1 MKEELKE
8 EKKMGMASGN
18 AKNGGACAICK
29 YWSAVNETN
38 YDPRTSRY
46 QYDNRKMGE
55 CAIRRSKITGNNCC
69 SNFSKDF
76 RFL

>member
-8 EKKMGMASGN
+8 EKKMGMASGY

-38 YDPRTSRY
+38 YDPR
-46 QYDNRKMGE
+46 
-55 CAIRRSKITGNNCC
+55 I
-69 SNFSKDF
+69 
-76 RFL
+76 

>member
-1 MKEELKE
+1 
-8 EKKMGMASGN
+8 MGMASGN

-29 YWSAVNETN
+29 YLSAVNETN
-38 YDPRTSRY
+38 YDPRICRY

-55 CAIRRSKITGNNCC
+55 SAIRRSKITGNNFC
-69 SNFSKDF
+69 SNFSKDL